1 VTEVTEEIRFE
12 GLGIAP
18 GVLDTIVTVAAQN
31 VDGVATIGAA
41 GIAGLVQRGRKGT
54 ARPVDICRDEGGE
67 ISVTLHVQIEYGRNL
82 REVGAAVQKAVADA
96 MKSQVGVDIGL
107 VDVYVDG
114 VVFTES

>member
-1 VTEVTEEIRFE
+1 VTEEIRFE

-18 GVLDTIVTVAAQN
+18 GVLDTIVTVAAQS
-31 VDGVATIGAA
+31 VEGVAAIGAP

-54 ARPVDICRDEGGE
+54 ARPVDICRTESDGM
-67 ISVTLHVQIEYGRNL
+67 SVTVHVQIEYGRNL
-82 REVGAAVQKAVADA
+82 RKVGAAVQKAVADA
-96 MKSQVGVDIGL
+96 MKSQVGVDVDA

>member
-1 VTEVTEEIRFE
+1 MTEEIHFD

-31 VDGVATIGAA
+31 VEGVAAIGAP

-54 ARPVDICRDEGGE
+54 ARPVDICSSDDEGM
-67 ISVTLHVQIEYGRNL
+67 SVTVHVQIEYGRNL
-82 REVGAAVQKAVADA
+82 RDVGAAIQQAIAEA
-96 MKSQVGVDIGL
+96 MKSQVGVD
-107 VDVYVDG
+107 VASVNVYVDG

>member
-1 VTEVTEEIRFE
+1 MTEEIRFE

-54 ARPVDICRDEGGE
+54 ARPVDICRTENDE
-67 ISVTLHVQIEYGRNL
+67 ITVTVHVQIEYGRNL
-82 REVGAAVQKAVADA
+82 RDVGAMVQKAVADA
-96 MKSQVGVDIGL
+96 MKSQVGVDVAL

-114 VVFTES
+114 VVFTEP

>member
-1 VTEVTEEIRFE
+1 MTEEIHFD

-18 GVLDTIVTVAAQN
+18 GVLDTIVTVATQN
-31 VDGVATIGAA
+31 VDGVAAIGAA

-54 ARPVDICRDEGGE
+54 ARPVDVCRSDDDGMT
-67 ISVTLHVQIEYGRNL
+67 VTVHVQIEYGRNL
-82 REVGAAVQKAVADA
+82 RDVGAAVQQAVADA
-96 MKSQVGVDIGL
+96 VKAQVGVDVES